1 MKGISD
7 VIAMLLMLVITIG
20 LVGLAYSYISGVF
33 TSRTAVVL
41 SIDAENSRCDS
52 NSLVVAVRN
61 DGISPS
67 GSVTVVAYNASGV
80 SSSCTIPSPP
90 GIGPGTFSTCTITR
104 GPGTVS
110 GAGYYRITASTSGS
124 TTSGIIYCAS

>member
-41 SIDAENSRCDS
+41 SIDSANSFC
-52 NSLVVAVRN
+52 NSSHVVVAVRN
-61 DGISPS
+61 DGTTKS
-67 GSVTVVAYNASGV
+67 GSVTVTVYNPSGT
-80 SSSCTIPSPP
+80 SSA
-90 GIGPGTFSTCTITR
+90 TCTISAIDPGTWASCPVTR
-104 GPGTVS
+104 GTTLTGVGSYRVTATT
-110 GAGYYRITASTSGS
+110 AGYSAVPVTV
-124 TTSGIIYCAS
+124 YCAM